1 MTRHKERFHQAAKDN
16 YLDLLREATR
26 SECDAV
32 DDNGM
37 TPVMWA
43 AFYGHLEALRVLMGR
58 GADPDR
64 ADHMGSTA
72 LHFAALNGRMNCVT
86 YLVNFGA
93 NIWTLDVDLHSAL
106 DLAALNEHR
115 DIVDFL
121 DDVAGRQA
129 EVNKRTVAKMRE
141 KAVLEAQR
149 RAKKRD
155 KLMKKADRRAAR
167 ESSDACDLH
176 PSATN
181 PNYRHAQ
188 GSASTSAVAD
198 GVSVVLERTNQTARP
213 YSNIVAGSPS
223 PSGAAATGGGAF
235 FSSATSPNPKLQR
248 SPMPEADIM
257 YARSADGRSL
267 ASASAAAS
275 AAGAAAEPP
284 RGVPGLFERPGF
296 GNVAFLQPPQPQS
309 PQSPNSLNPHPS
321 HSPHSPQFPNS
332 PNSPQLPQSLQLL
345 FPPPASPNRTLG
357 RESIGTSASLV
368 LQPWRD
374 MQWTE
379 ADVTTLAPDYDMD
392 GLENFGDGDDIDGE
406 PSTLETFLECLGL
419 ADYHHLLTREHLD
432 LDGLALCSEPDLQ
445 SLGLPL
451 GPRRRLL
458 EGLARRRETL
468 ADSPQEMLDLRL

>member
-309 PQSPNSLNPHPS
+309 PQSPNSLNPHPRTRRTRRS
-321 HSPHSPQFPNS
+321 FQTRRTRRSCPSRCS
-332 PNSPQLPQSLQLL
+332 CCSL
-345 FPPPASPNRTLG
+345 
-357 RESIGTSASLV
+357 
-368 LQPWRD
+368 
-374 MQWTE
+374 
-379 ADVTTLAPDYDMD
+379 
-392 GLENFGDGDDIDGE
+392 
-406 PSTLETFLECLGL
+406 
-419 ADYHHLLTREHLD
+419 
-432 LDGLALCSEPDLQ
+432 
-445 SLGLPL
+445 
-451 GPRRRLL
+451 RRRRPT
-458 EGLARRRETL
+458 GLSAGSPSAPRPAWCCSPGATCSGRRRTSPRWRRTTIWMASRISATETTVTGSRRHWRRSWS
-468 ADSPQEMLDLRL
+468 AWAWPTTTTC